1 MVKHSLRRKRTGAH
15 SRRRRMHGGQVAATA
30 APYTDGP
37 SYVLSQYGNMDTQW
51 NNVFGPN
58 STSTMGNEIVNLN
71 NPQQTPANL
80 YPQMNGGKRR
90 SAKGK
95 GKGKGRK
102 TVRRGGNLAYA
113 VAPFALWGLQKSI
126 GCRNKSSKTRR
137 R

>member
-30 APYTDGP
+30 APYTDGT

-71 NPQQTPANL
+71 HPQQNPASL
-80 YPQMNGGKRR
+80 YPLKGGKRR
-90 SAKGK
+90 RAKGK
-95 GKGKGRK
+95 GKK

-126 GCRNKSSKTRR
+126 GCRNKSNKTLKR
-137 R
+137 

>member
-30 APYTDGP
+30 APYTDGS

-71 NPQQTPANL
+71 HPQQTPANL
-80 YPQMNGGKRR
+80 YPMKGGKRR
-90 SAKGK
+90 RA
-95 GKGKGRK
+95 KGRK